1 MQLTLRL
8 MGPVTLSTGDG
19 ADVTP
24 RGPRMRA
31 VLALLGTGPDMRLPR
46 ARIQDRLWSVRPQRQ
61 GSDSLRRLLSDLRTA
76 LGAHAGVLVA
86 GDGWLGLDPA
96 RVAVDLRPVV
106 GPDGAP
112 AEFAAGL
119 DIPDPEFEDW
129 LRDMRLAMEDRPAP
143 PPPLLL
149 PAPLPPQLSPSLPA
163 AIGDARPA
171 LVVVEP
177 QCSDDEARAIAGIV
191 LNDAAARAAELI
203 PARLLAPPAPPG
215 AKGLSAQALCM
226 ASGPEI
232 TLMVVLR
239 DLGSGA
245 QLWAQRYPIR
255 RDNAAASTRSAT
267 AAIALTMIQTAAQ
280 SLDAAQPV
288 FPLADLFSFARDRLL
303 SADDRLAE
311 SQPLGNSALG
321 LSMRSWLRYT
331 LIIERQTGDPAARLA
346 EAEQFTARAR
356 QMAPVDPTVLAVAA
370 MLRSWRGDVAGA
382 LDLARMACRIA
393 PEHDLARHVLSQ
405 ALTDA
410 GRHAEALAMAVKSAN
425 GPMAMVGKAS
435 WLLRRAVA
443 QIRLGRFAEAERLA
457 AAALAHA
464 PDNRPSLRFLAA
476 LRHHRGDEAGA
487 AAALAD
493 LRRLEPDFTLQ
504 LMADPDYPVSTLRSA
519 GLIGITRSGL

>member
-1 MQLTLRL
+1 MDLTLRL

-31 VLALLGTGPDMRLPR
+31 LLALLGTSPDMRLPR

-76 LGAHAGVLVA
+76 LGAHAGVLVT

-106 GPDGAP
+106 GPDGEA

-143 PPPLLL
+143 PPAPPPPR
-149 PAPLPPQLSPSLPA
+149 PAPLPA
-163 AIGDARPA
+163 AITDTRPA
-171 LVVVEP
+171 LVVIEP
-177 QCSDDEARAIAGIV
+177 QCNDDEARAIAGIV

-215 AKGLSAQALCM
+215 AKGFSAQALCM
-226 ASGPEI
+226 ASGAEI

-267 AAIALTMIQTAAQ
+267 SAIALTMIQTAAQ

-410 GRHAEALAMAVKSAN
+410 GRHAEALAMAVKSGT
-425 GPMAMVGKAS
+425 GPMAMVGQAS

>member
-1 MQLTLRL
+1 MDLTLRL
-8 MGPVTLSTGDG
+8 MGPVTLCTRDG

-24 RGPRMRA
+24 HGPRMRA
-31 VLALLGTGPDMRLPR
+31 LLALLGTAPDLRLPR
-46 ARIQDRLWSVRPQRQ
+46 ARLQDRLWSTRSQRH
-61 GSDSLRRLLSDLRTA
+61 GSDSLRRLLSDLRAALGPHATA
-76 LGAHAGVLVA
+76 LVM

-106 GPDGAP
+106 GPDGET

-129 LRDMRLAMEDRPAP
+129 LRDTRLALENRPAP
-143 PPPLLL
+143 QALRAL
-149 PAPLPPQLSPSLPA
+149 PLPA
-163 AIGDARPA
+163 AAADPRPV
-171 LVVVEP
+171 LVVLEP
-177 QCSDDEARAIAGIV
+177 QCTDDEARAIAGIV
-191 LNDAAARAAELI
+191 LSDAAARAAELI
-203 PARLLAPPAPPG
+203 PARLLAAPAPPG
-215 AKGLSAQALCM
+215 TKGLSAQALCM
-226 ASGPEI
+226 TSGPDI
-232 TLMVVLR
+232 TLMIVLR
-239 DLGSGA
+239 DLSSGA

-255 RDNAAASTRSAT
+255 RETAAASTRSAT
-267 AAIALTMIQTAAQ
+267 AAVALTMIQTAAQ

-288 FPLADLFSFARDRLL
+288 FPLSDLFSFARDRLL
-303 SADDRLAE
+303 AADERLAD
-311 SQPLGNSALG
+311 SQPLGNSAVG

-331 LIIERQTGDPAARLA
+331 LIIERQTADPACRLA

-356 QMAPVDPTVLAVAA
+356 AMAPVDPTVLAVAA

-410 GRHAEALAMAVKSAN
+410 GRHAEALAMAMKSAT
-425 GPMAMVGKAS
+425 GPMAMVGQAS

-443 QIRLGRFAEAERLA
+443 QIRLGRFPEAERLA